1 MAAMTPRVIPWL
13 PAAIRYKSS
22 SNIIIMETVRLMWNV
37 VWAVLHPFIE
47 IALAIVATAAF
58 WVIMTILIG

>member
-1 MAAMTPRVIPWL
+1 MIPKNNVL
-13 PAAIRYKSS
+13 CYSLSRTNYKSS
-22 SNIIIMETVRLMWNV
+22 NIIIIMETVRLMWNV

-58 WVIMTILIG
+58 WVIMTIFIG